1 MESNP
6 TVIQCLTRELNR
18 VWDYYHQS
26 WKQGSPQI
34 ILDAIED
41 YQNRIQKAID
51 LIENGDPLSPI
62 LGSGE

>member
-26 WKQGSPQI
+26 QSQGSPQI
-34 ILDAIED
+34 ILDGITD
-41 YQNRIQKAID
+41 YENRIRKALDI
-51 LIENGDPLSPI
+51 IENG
-62 LGSGE
+62 E